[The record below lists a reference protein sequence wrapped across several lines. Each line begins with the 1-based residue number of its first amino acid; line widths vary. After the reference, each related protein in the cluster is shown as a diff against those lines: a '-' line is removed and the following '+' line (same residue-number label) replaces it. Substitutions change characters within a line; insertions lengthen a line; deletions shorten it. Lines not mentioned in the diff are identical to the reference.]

1 MLSPEGRRVVERLA
15 ERLGQEKWN
24 PLPAYVSPL
33 LRARQTAE
41 ILAAAVPAGLPLIV
55 LPELHPEGDPATLI
69 AVLVPLL
76 EPESHTLLI
85 GHQPLMGDLVTALSG
100 ESRSLSAGAL
110 VRIQM
115 PEPLARGRG
124 RVIATYQPP
133 AYS

>member
-1 MLSPEGRRVVERLA
+1 MLSPEGRRLVERLA
-15 ERLGQEKWN
+15 ERLTREGWS

-33 LRARQTAE
+33 VRARQTAE

-55 LPELHPEGDPATLI
+55 LPELHPEGVPSALI
-69 AVLVPLL
+69 AVLEPLL
-76 EPESHTLLI
+76 EPDSHTLLI

-100 ESRSLSAGAL
+100 ETRSLSAGAL

-115 PEPLARGRG
+115 PEPLTRGRG
-124 RVIATYQPP
+124 QVIATYQPP